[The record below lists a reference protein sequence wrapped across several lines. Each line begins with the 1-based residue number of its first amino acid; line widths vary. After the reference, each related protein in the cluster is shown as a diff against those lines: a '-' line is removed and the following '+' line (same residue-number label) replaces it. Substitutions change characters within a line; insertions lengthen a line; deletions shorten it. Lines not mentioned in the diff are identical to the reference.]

1 MRTGREV
8 KIYSKVANCFDLKI
22 PKLVNLTNRR
32 REKSEIITSSPQ
44 DLEKKTKTNQTQ
56 IKPK

>member
-8 KIYSKVANCFDLKI
+8 KIYSKVAKCFDLKI

-44 DLEKKTKTNQTQ
+44 DRRKDNQN
-56 IKPK
+56 